1 MNYRT
6 QLINMVNEARNLPA
20 SELDLVP
27 GTSIYVKKGR
37 VKEFESNAYFYC
49 KEINNDMVDEAS
61 YLEDVYK
68 AIERAISLE
77 AEEYY
82 NAKATEIALA
92 NKDNVDKL
100 DNLNASL
107 INISANYEKLSK
119 QFMELQNKAGSL
131 DKDRFNKVTDDL
143 KKYAENRDHLYNK
156 IIEIKNDVNANFVS
170 AIKEQMEDIRN
181 TFLTSPRG
189 TEIGYGTNGLSI
201 LASDKPEYDSLIA
214 LLRLMNEVNN
224 DEKIVAVNG
233 VMCVNE
239 SQVGK
244 AKELLG
250 KTKAF
255 GIVAQ
260 NKVKVA
266 NDKLISEI
274 VAELRRIE
282 GESEKAYQNLKDP
295 KFIAQEADN
304 GKLILNGEFDNYN
317 NLIKIL
323 RYLNSANA
331 VSDRNYSVVPV
342 WGGLAYIQ
350 SGVEESVFLSLMR
363 KTKPINK
370 YDPKIKQIEKNN
382 KLIAELE
389 EYLRKMEND
398 YNTYNGVTNIP
409 TAITSNNTIV
419 LEGAAEEYEYIYDI
433 INILKDTENKELQD
447 VFGIAFVSSE
457 NISRFKYLL
466 GRTKKFSDAIPVP
479 EENKTEIEKIKAR
492 LTELNNIAKE
502 KAQADPN
509 VKLAPNGVVLD
520 SDLPEYEALVE
531 KLGCLEN
538 SKGSSKLVPVNGAMI
553 DKDLADKYAEA
564 DKTLTDIN
572 KPSLDSLKIEDY
584 KNEEK
589 LAEINKRIE
598 ELQGLAQ
605 EAEST
610 EAIYISGIKVLN
622 SDKDELI
629 TLITIRDCLENAKI
643 SDNLEIV
650 GDVLLDISSKPA
662 YLWALNNLKEIQK
675 EKSSQN
681 KGQTSQTDNLNIDDY
696 KNEERLAEINQRI
709 EELEG
714 LTSDEAKE
722 ELDVLLVV
730 KNCLENAKVS
740 NNLEKIED
748 ENILV
753 DANDKD
759 KYLEALEKLKAI
771 RNNSAGRSNINE
783 GKWANINVDIA
794 KLNAKGKKAP
804 LGIKPEE
811 SVIIDGIQVL
821 NKDSEEL
828 KALLTIKRCLE
839 NAKTS
844 SDLVEFDGVSVDKGD
859 YPEYIE
865 AIAILDK
872 VRNSIAEHNKSLEGL
887 ADEVRNK
894 KGKNPESKRKKVS
907 VRKLNKKLPKVT
919 LKRVALVG
927 LGIAAMAPG
936 LTALAP
942 ALVYASSSLGL
953 GTVAELIATVA
964 SNVTVN
970 NGIGYVTVV
979 PIDATIAKV
988 SAAVGTVASLSTLG
1002 VIALT
1007 AKGVSK
1013 WKKDKNK
1020 EETEEE
1026 TKEKVKVIDKL
1037 KGLGKSIGKVK
1048 LPGSSLINS
1057 AKEGRRKAKEEAEE
1071 KRKNK
1076 EKKNI
1081 QEQIAEEVAAEQQ
1094 SKIDVD
1100 KIMDEYHA
1108 EIEKEQQALGDGKQL
1123 GSENKP
1129 KDEILGGPADST
1141 QTNNEEDLKNLKKKL
1156 HDLIFKQA
1164 NLEESSPDYQNLQNE
1179 IDAVVAQ
1186 ISNYGEDASKLL
1198 DSINDEIEK
1207 AGTHTLASS
1216 AGAESETQEKPVVV
1230 VPPAQ
1235 DILNNLSGSESETE
1249 KLINWYNGCLEEL
1262 NSSYNSPEDKQIA
1275 RQNLE
1280 EAKRRLKEL
1289 GVEIPGEKSKEPI
1302 FGFTNEE
1309 QAKLDRWNIPNIDAL
1324 IFDYEDAINK
1334 GGDVSKARE
1343 NILYSCGIYIDASV
1357 NSTTFEVDYEKFGD
1371 RLEYVL
1377 NLSDED
1383 FMKHFES
1390 EIRKNNDLLRKPQ
1403 SPEVTNRINRD
1414 NEILMARVE
1423 SLRKNLNIVTVEPA
1437 GEPTIPVAE
1446 SSTTGGKERLIAEQ
1460 AELQRK
1466 IDAISDPNDLDRI
1479 AYEQRLQ
1486 EIGEEISSFGEPE
1499 IDSTQNLEE
1508 IKDEY
1513 TKCINSLDSMPNIT
1527 DWKSIIK
1534 CLRRIDLLYT
1544 ILESEG
1550 EELSNYRDILV
1561 LYRAYEKLN
1570 LAYNFEAESLIDAAL
1585 QKRGASLQKMKN
1597 IVNEKCTQL
1606 MNIAFDA
1613 SNYELSVIDLSHLF
1627 YDFHGIVIVLN
1638 NYGYNIDPNSGYL
1651 NNFVKACNK
1660 IFSIL
1665 ETNELSE
1672 SERNDLIEKI
1682 NLYLSELD
1690 YLKYNPEKLR
1700 ELQEKANNLGGGRK

>member
-584 KNEEK
+584 KNEE
-589 LAEINKRIE
+589 
-598 ELQGLAQ
+598 
-605 EAEST
+605 
-610 EAIYISGIKVLN
+610 
-622 SDKDELI
+622 
-629 TLITIRDCLENAKI
+629 
-643 SDNLEIV
+643 
-650 GDVLLDISSKPA
+650 
-662 YLWALNNLKEIQK
+662 
-675 EKSSQN
+675 
-681 KGQTSQTDNLNIDDY
+681 
-696 KNEERLAEINQRI
+696 RLAEINQRI

-970 NGIGYVTVV
+970 NGIGYVTGV

-1108 EIEKEQQALGDGKQL
+1108 EIEKGQKSLGDGKQL
-1123 GSENKP
+1123 GSSANS
-1129 KDEILGGPADST
+1129 A

-1156 HDLIFKQA
+1156 LDLIFKQV

-1179 IDAVVAQ
+1179 IDAVIAQ

-1198 DSINDEIEK
+1198 DSINGEIGK
-1207 AGTHTLASS
+1207 AGAHTIASPT
-1216 AGAESETQEKPVVV
+1216 ATESKTQEKPVVV

-1249 KLINWYNGCLEEL
+1249 KLINWYNGCLKEL

-1309 QAKLDRWNIPNIDAL
+1309 QAKLDRWNIPNIDTL

-1570 LAYNFEAESLIDAAL
+1570 LAYNFETESLIDAAL
-1585 QKRGASLQKMKN
+1585 RKRGTSLQARRDL
-1597 IVNEKCTQL
+1597 VNEKHTQF

-1613 SNYELSVIDLSHLF
+1613 SNYELGINDLRRLLN
-1627 YDFHGIVIVLN
+1627 DFHEIVIVLN

-1672 SERNDLIEKI
+1672 QERNDLIEKI

-1690 YLKYNPEKLR
+1690 YLKYNPEELR